1 MIPLF
6 VSNEWFGFAGFENLK
21 ATNVIKEEIFTIRT
35 FVDLISVFLERKNVL
50 EELKI
55 HREKLEV
62 LVNQRTEELN
72 FQKEM
77 AEKANKAKSEF
88 LANMSHELRTP
99 LNSIIGF
106 SSLMQLPAEM
116 EKENKYK
123 DLIFH
128 SGVHLLNIINDIL
141 DLSRIEAGKL
151 VLNESNFDLK
161 ELISTSIEMIIG
173 EAITKKIGI
182 TFQCFS
188 KEENFEIKADP
199 KRIRQ
204 VILNLLGNAIKFTDP
219 SGEIL
224 ITLKKLENDYELS
237 IQDSGIGIPQNEIHR
252 IFETFHQVKR
262 EDQSAYE
269 GSGLGLPIVKKI
281 VEAHQGSI
289 EVESEPGKGS
299 TFNVFFPYF
308 SYVENQN
315 TSVQAVTF
323 PRDIT
328 FQEPIYPAELK
339 SIPVLLAILD
349 RIYDRAIE
357 KYFIHNFQEFI
368 TLRTVKDFSKMP
380 QKSLDSHRILLYDTR
395 LLLEET
401 EVVKS
406 LRVLLNEDS
415 KLSHLIL
422 LETTDI
428 PVPFQED
435 LLPFFPDYTIQDP
448 FSLDKLKS
456 ILIEIE
462 KEICL
467 GNRTEKKNTLRKIP
481 NDPILI
487 VEDKQ
492 ENSIILESL
501 CYELGVKHEVA
512 SNGEEALKRIEDKK
526 YSLFILDLM
535 MPVMDGGAFL
545 TKLKEIYPN
554 AVVIVQTAIDR
565 NEKIIE
571 IMKLGVFDYILK
583 PIYPDIFLKVL
594 QKALNY
600 CYLKNMEENLAKIED
615 QKLRNQ
621 LEWLTYK
628 ETIRK
633 SDSESFEKN
642 SIHSLKTSLSQG
654 SGIGAMTSLL
664 DMIDSVKIQ
673 EENFYKVDKE
683 ILDLLLT
690 NNRITKNMLL
700 GLEKLLDLID
710 QNFEFSSISTKYI
723 LEKVKELPESLNS
736 FLMSKRVSVTLP
748 IFKKEYK
755 LNVNLPLLYLA
766 MEELFLN
773 AFKYC
778 SPNS

>member
-1 MIPLF
+1 MERDLTNFEHSHELYEILVNQISDSILVTDPQLEFPGPKIIFANPAFCKMTGYLKDELIGQTPRILQGPLTNRKTMRDLKRSLTQGKDFSGETINYKKDGSSYNVEWHISAIQDSSGKILCFISIQRDITEKVKKGESVTRHLRLEMGITSATQILLSTSVELKILKYAMEQFLVFVDSERLYLFKNSENADLAELYLEVNDPSLDTSEIPTTQLITYKEDYIRWKKIFSSGGYLQGNISEFPANEKKFFNQRETRSITLIPLF

-88 LANMSHELRTP
+88 LTNMSHELRTP

-161 ELISTSIEMIIG
+161 ELISTSIEMILG
-173 EAITKKIGI
+173 EAITKKIGM
-182 TFQCFS
+182 TFQCFP

-315 TSVQAVTF
+315 TPVQAVTF
-323 PRDIT
+323 PQDIT

-435 LLPFFPDYTIQDP
+435 LLPFFPDYTIQNP

-467 GNRTEKKNTLRKIP
+467 GNRTEKK
-481 NDPILI
+481 
-487 VEDKQ
+487 E
-492 ENSIILESL
+492 
-501 CYELGVKHEVA
+501 
-512 SNGEEALKRIEDKK
+512 
-526 YSLFILDLM
+526 YS
-535 MPVMDGGAFL
+535 
-545 TKLKEIYPN
+545 
-554 AVVIVQTAIDR
+554 
-565 NEKIIE
+565 
-571 IMKLGVFDYILK
+571 
-583 PIYPDIFLKVL
+583 
-594 QKALNY
+594 
-600 CYLKNMEENLAKIED
+600 
-615 QKLRNQ
+615 
-621 LEWLTYK
+621 
-628 ETIRK
+628 
-633 SDSESFEKN
+633 S
-642 SIHSLKTSLSQG
+642 
-654 SGIGAMTSLL
+654 
-664 DMIDSVKIQ
+664 
-673 EENFYKVDKE
+673 
-683 ILDLLLT
+683 
-690 NNRITKNMLL
+690 
-700 GLEKLLDLID
+700 
-710 QNFEFSSISTKYI
+710 
-723 LEKVKELPESLNS
+723 
-736 FLMSKRVSVTLP
+736 
-748 IFKKEYK
+748 
-755 LNVNLPLLYLA
+755 
-766 MEELFLN
+766 
-773 AFKYC
+773 
-778 SPNS
+778 

>member
-1 MIPLF
+1 MERDLTNFEHSHELYEILVNQISDSILVTDPQLEFPGPKIIFANPAFCKMTGYLKDELIGQTPRILQGPLTNRKTMRDLKRSLTQGKDFSGETINYKKDGSSYNVEWHISAIQDSSGKILCFISIQRDITEKVKKGESVTRHLRLEMGITSATQILLSTSVELKILKYAMEQFLVFVDSERLYLFKNSENADLAELYLEANDPSLDTSEIPTTQLITYKEDYIRWKKIFSSGGYLQGNISEFPANEKKFFNQRETRSITLIPLF

-161 ELISTSIEMIIG
+161 ELISTSIEMILG
-173 EAITKKIGI
+173 EAITKKIGM
-182 TFQCFS
+182 TFQCFP

-237 IQDSGIGIPQNEIHR
+237 IQDSGIEIPQNEIHR

-315 TSVQAVTF
+315 TPVQAVTF
-323 PRDIT
+323 PQDIT

-435 LLPFFPDYTIQDP
+435 LLPFFPDYTIQNP

-467 GNRTEKKNTLRKIP
+467 GNRTEKK
-481 NDPILI
+481 
-487 VEDKQ
+487 E
-492 ENSIILESL
+492 
-501 CYELGVKHEVA
+501 
-512 SNGEEALKRIEDKK
+512 
-526 YSLFILDLM
+526 YS
-535 MPVMDGGAFL
+535 
-545 TKLKEIYPN
+545 
-554 AVVIVQTAIDR
+554 
-565 NEKIIE
+565 
-571 IMKLGVFDYILK
+571 
-583 PIYPDIFLKVL
+583 
-594 QKALNY
+594 
-600 CYLKNMEENLAKIED
+600 
-615 QKLRNQ
+615 
-621 LEWLTYK
+621 
-628 ETIRK
+628 
-633 SDSESFEKN
+633 S
-642 SIHSLKTSLSQG
+642 
-654 SGIGAMTSLL
+654 
-664 DMIDSVKIQ
+664 
-673 EENFYKVDKE
+673 
-683 ILDLLLT
+683 
-690 NNRITKNMLL
+690 
-700 GLEKLLDLID
+700 
-710 QNFEFSSISTKYI
+710 
-723 LEKVKELPESLNS
+723 
-736 FLMSKRVSVTLP
+736 
-748 IFKKEYK
+748 
-755 LNVNLPLLYLA
+755 
-766 MEELFLN
+766 
-773 AFKYC
+773 
-778 SPNS
+778 